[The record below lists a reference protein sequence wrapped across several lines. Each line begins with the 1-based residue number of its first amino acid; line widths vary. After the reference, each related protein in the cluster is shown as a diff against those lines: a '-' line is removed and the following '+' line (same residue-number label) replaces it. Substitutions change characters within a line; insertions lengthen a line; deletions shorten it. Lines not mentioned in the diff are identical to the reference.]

1 MHHLTSLLVACCILC
16 MSSCATTASNRYQE
30 LGRDVG
36 DLVQGST
43 LGPGDILSIRV
54 YEDKEMGGDYEI
66 ARDGGID
73 FPYAGRVTVEGL
85 NAPQIAKLIRQKLA
99 NGFYRDPHVNVAV
112 KSFNSKKV
120 FVLGEVKKPGRL
132 QYVDNMT
139 VVEAITLAGGF
150 ETLAERNYVI
160 VTRREQRIPVPV
172 EKIMQG
178 LASNFLVRPGDL
190 VYVPR
195 GVLAQ

>member
-1 MHHLTSLLVACCILC
+1 MPARLATLLLASVLC
-16 MSSCATTASNRYQE
+16 ACATTASNQYQQ
-30 LGRDVG
+30 LGRQVG

-43 LGPGDILSIRV
+43 LGPGDVLQIRV
-54 YEDKEMGGDYEI
+54 YEDKEMGGQYEI

-85 NAPQIAKLIRQKLA
+85 TAPQVAKLLRQKLEA
-99 NGFYRDPHVNVAV
+99 GFYRDPHVMVSV

-120 FVLGEVKKPGRL
+120 FILGEVKKPGRL

-160 VTRREQRIPVPV
+160 VTRRAKRIPVPV

-178 LASNFLVRPGDL
+178 LAPNFMVRPGDL